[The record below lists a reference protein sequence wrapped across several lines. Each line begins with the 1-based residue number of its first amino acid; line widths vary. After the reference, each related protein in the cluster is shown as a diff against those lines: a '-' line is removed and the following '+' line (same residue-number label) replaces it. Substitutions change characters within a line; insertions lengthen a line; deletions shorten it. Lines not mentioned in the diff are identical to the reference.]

1 MNVWVFESMEVIYF
15 FWKIFNDHG
24 DIHACLF
31 TNHIYL
37 DQRKHTSIYIYIY
50 SNGVSCPACRRVV
63 VAVLIPI
70 ALPWGPKLLGIV
82 MRLVISGATTIFQL
96 LLGFR
101 SIYIG
106 SCKVLMC
113 LFVFGPG
120 GLSKKRSVYDRYIVS
135 HFSV

>member
-1 MNVWVFESMEVIYF
+1 MHVYSQITYTLIKGNI
-15 FWKIFNDHG
+15 
-24 DIHACLF
+24 L
-31 TNHIYL
+31 
-37 DQRKHTSIYIYIY
+37 QYIYIY